1 MLAYNP
7 KRRYSAV
14 VMFSD
19 DLEQVLLIHKLKPDW
34 QAGKVNFPGGKV
46 EIKDWPPHGTGEDEN
61 PDYLG
66 AADDAYKCAAVREL
80 HEETGLDV
88 AAADLKLF
96 CRLRF
101 TSREGD
107 EAECCFFTARGSV
120 FDAETKETEQVF
132 VEEYYNIAFNDVGY
146 WTGPNE
152 YQSVP
157 PLPELPWLV
166 SMAKEMLE
174 TNCAPRTVYQ

>member
-34 QAGKVNFPGGKV
+34 QAGKANFPGGKV
-46 EIKDWPPHGTGEDEN
+46 EAEKDYVNGETWEGTHEEACDLV
-61 PDYLG
+61 YRR
-66 AADDAYKCAAVREL
+66 CATREL
-80 HEETGLDV
+80 REETGLDV

-107 EAECCFFTARGSV
+107 EAECCFFTARGPI

-132 VEEYYNIAFNDVGY
+132 SAEVHEVIWNEVGY
-146 WTGPNE
+146 YKDYAP
-152 YQSVP
+152 YVRVP
-157 PLPELPWLV
+157 VLPELPWLAA
-166 SMAKEMLE
+166 MAKEMLE

>member
-19 DLEQVLLIHKLKPDW
+19 DLEYVLLIHKLKPDW
-34 QAGKVNFPGGKV
+34 QAGKANFPGGKV

-61 PDYLG
+61 SDYLG

-80 HEETGLDV
+80 REETGLGITWT
-88 AAADLKLF
+88 DLKLF

-107 EAECCFFTARGSV
+107 EAECCFFAARGPI
-120 FDAETKETEQVF
+120 FDAQTKETEQVF
-132 VEEYYNIAFNDVGY
+132 TAEVHEVIWNEAGYYKGY
-146 WTGPNE
+146 AP
-152 YQSVP
+152 YVHVP
-157 PLPELPWLV
+157 VMPELPWLV
-166 SMAKEMLE
+166 AMAKEALE